1 MTLFKATKDG
11 PVAMTAE
18 EEAALRSEWKDNEI
32 PVDPVTLEERVA
44 LLEKKVN
51 DISVGKK

>member
-18 EEAALRSEWKDNEI
+18 EEAALRSEWKNNEI
-32 PVDPVTLEERVA
+32 QADPLTIEERVA
-44 LLEKKVN
+44 ALEKKVN
-51 DISVGKK
+51 DMAAGKK